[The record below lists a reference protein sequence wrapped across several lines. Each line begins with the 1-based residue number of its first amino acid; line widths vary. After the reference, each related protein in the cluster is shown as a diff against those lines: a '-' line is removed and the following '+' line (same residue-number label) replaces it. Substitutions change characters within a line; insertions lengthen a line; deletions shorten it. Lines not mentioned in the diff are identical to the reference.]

1 MIDLIRRQIELLK
14 LLEKQSGYKPAS
26 FLSKALDVSTKTIYS
41 DISFIQ
47 TEAKKYSVEL
57 IRSPRLGIRLEGEK
71 EDIRR
76 MIREISNDEFDA
88 EIKFSPEYRRLWI
101 LKKVLVDC
109 ENITLDFLSK
119 KFIISKTS
127 LYQDILVINR
137 MINATDDM
145 ELKVGENGL
154 VIQAKE
160 SDIQNALKNFML
172 VGKEDTFT
180 EFIHKLNQLFPSKVV
195 KAVSDL
201 IMEDFSELTEEIS
214 EYYLKSLLATVI
226 IQTSRL
232 QQNFHMEM
240 EETISYN
247 NIQHMETFIVAN
259 SMAEQLKHDLQ
270 VHYNNDDMEYLCRQ
284 LFAHRVTNH
293 MKNTANEYEEV
304 AKQVIER
311 MSDIQKLD
319 LTQDETLYRALLYH
333 LPPMILRLRKKIH
346 IVNPLLDS
354 IKEEYP
360 ELFAVLWYALSIIES
375 KYQVTLTDDEVSL
388 ILLHFQ
394 VALDNFAEVG
404 NIIVVCTYGVSTSQ
418 LILGKVKQLLPAR
431 DKITVMNLKKLSMT
445 DLTNVDLV
453 ISPIDIEDI
462 SVPYVKVHPL
472 LTKEDYTNI
481 LDAYTKQVLLIKNNG
496 YGKETNKIEAPTL
509 KKYLNSKFIFLKMR
523 MKNKQECLDY
533 IIQVLEDS
541 QDVEK
546 EFRDSIYNREK
557 MGVTCMDTGVALPH
571 ADPKTIRNARVVIL
585 TLVEP
590 VDWGG
595 IQVKLIITTA
605 FPEKDMDQIRDVISE
620 LYQLIEKK
628 EDVDDF
634 VQIDSVEKMIEK
646 FY

>member
-14 LLEKQSGYKPAS
+14 LLEKQSEFKPAS
-26 FLSKALDVSTKTIYS
+26 FLGKALDVSTKTIYS
-41 DISFIQ
+41 DISFLQ

-57 IRSPRLGIRLEGEK
+57 IRSPRIGIRLEGKK

-76 MIREISNDEFDA
+76 MIREISNEEFDA

-101 LKKVLVDC
+101 VKKVLIDC
-109 ENITLDFLSK
+109 ENITLEFLSK
-119 KFIISKTS
+119 KFIVSKTS
-127 LYQDILVINR
+127 LYQDILAINR
-137 MINATDDM
+137 MIKSTDNM
-145 ELKVGENGL
+145 ELKVGESGL
-154 VIQAKE
+154 IIHAKE
-160 SDIQNALKNFML
+160 SDIQNALKNIML
-172 VGKEDTFT
+172 VGKEDNFT
-180 EFIHKLNQLFPSKVV
+180 EFVHKLNLLFPSKVV

-214 EYYLKSLLATVI
+214 EYYLKSLLATII

-232 QQNFHMEM
+232 QKNFHMEA
-240 EETISYN
+240 EESVSYN

-259 SMAEQLKHDLQ
+259 SIAEQLKHDLRIK
-270 VHYNNDDMEYLCRQ
+270 YNNDDMEYLCRQ

-293 MKNTANEYEEV
+293 MKNMTEEYEKV

-311 MSDIQKLD
+311 MSEIQKLD
-319 LTQDETLYRALLYH
+319 LTQDETLYQSLLYH

-360 ELFAVLWYALSIIES
+360 QLFAVLWYALSIIES

-431 DKITVMNLKKLSMT
+431 DKITVMNLKKLFMT

-496 YGKETNKIEAPTL
+496 YGKANDKITAPIL
-509 KKYLNSKFIFLKMR
+509 KKYLDSRYIFLKMK
-523 MKNKQECLDY
+523 MKDKKECLDY
-533 IIQVLEDS
+533 IIYVLEEN

-557 MGVTCMDTGVALPH
+557 MGITCIDTGVALPH
-571 ADPKTIRNARVVIL
+571 ADPKTVRNARVVII
-585 TLVEP
+585 TLDEAI
-590 VDWGG
+590 DWSG
-595 IQVKLIITTA
+595 IPVKLVITTA
-605 FPEKDMDQIRDVISE
+605 FPERDIDSIRDVIGE

-628 EDVDDF
+628 EDVDRF
-634 VQIDSVEKMIEK
+634 VQIDNIKEIIEK